1 MGCDMTKL
9 EPGRNLVAV
18 VGVAG
23 IVILESVAMYVGMDG
38 QLFATALGFISLI
51 VGYAFGYSRASK

>member
-1 MGCDMTKL
+1 MTKL

-23 IVILESVAMYVGMDG
+23 IVILEAIALYMKING
-38 QLFATALGFISLI
+38 QLFSTALGCISLI
-51 VGYAFGYSRASK
+51 VGYAFGYRAATSK